1 VTQLRPISAETPDPP
16 DLLVFGKLVDSPA
29 GVLLRCWRVGA
40 GEQESFVSTSL
51 QVIALVLPTVAVI
64 LATVFLWLAA
74 RRRQTQVGSQPAPDP
89 TPADPTTLDSL
100 LSSMSQ
106 RLAATEGRLGAM
118 AAELQQ
124 VAILN
129 SRVAAIETNM
139 PGMQEAYEKYSDSI
153 NRADKRATE
162 RARVETKTQ
171 GFQTA
176 GEAAADL
183 AGAAGAGGI
192 PALTQPVA
200 PKPTNKRAGLLGS
213 GGRNRR

>member
-1 VTQLRPISAETPDPP
+1 
-16 DLLVFGKLVDSPA
+16 
-29 GVLLRCWRVGA
+29 
-40 GEQESFVSTSL
+40 VSTSVQL
-51 QVIALVLPTVAVI
+51 IALVLPTVAVI

-74 RRRQTQVGSQPAPDP
+74 RRRQTQVGSPPAAEA

-162 RARVETKTQ
+162 RARVETKSQ

-176 GEAAADL
+176 GEAASDL
-183 AGAAGAGGI
+183 LGVAGTGGD
-192 PALTQPVA
+192 PASTQPAA
-200 PKPTNKRAGLLGS
+200 PQPTNNRRAGLLGS

>member
-1 VTQLRPISAETPDPP
+1 
-16 DLLVFGKLVDSPA
+16 
-29 GVLLRCWRVGA
+29 VLLGYWRVGA
-40 GEQESFVSTSL
+40 GASESHVSTFHL
-51 QVIALVLPTVAVI
+51 VLALVLPTVAVI

-74 RRRQTQVGSQPAPDP
+74 GRRQSRVVSEPAHEAV
-89 TPADPTTLDSL
+89 PADPTTLDSL

-139 PGMQEAYEKYSDSI
+139 PGMQEAYEKYADSI

-162 RARVETKTQ
+162 RTRVENKSQ

-183 AGAAGAGGI
+183 SGAAGAGGN
-192 PALTQPVA
+192 PALTQPA
-200 PKPTNKRAGLLGS
+200 APTNNKRPGLLGS

>member
-1 VTQLRPISAETPDPP
+1 M
-16 DLLVFGKLVDSPA
+16 
-29 GVLLRCWRVGA
+29 
-40 GEQESFVSTSL
+40 STSV

-64 LATVFLWLAA
+64 LATVFLWAAA
-74 RRRQTQVGSQPAPDP
+74 RRRQTQVVSPPVPDAA
-89 TPADPTTLDSL
+89 PADPTTLDSL

-162 RARVETKTQ
+162 RSRVENKTQ

-176 GEAAADL
+176 GEAAASL
-183 AGAAGAGGI
+183 AGVAGTGGE
-192 PALTQPVA
+192 PASTQPVT
-200 PKPTNKRAGLLGS
+200 PTNNKRPGLLGS

>member
-1 VTQLRPISAETPDPP
+1 
-16 DLLVFGKLVDSPA
+16 
-29 GVLLRCWRVGA
+29 
-40 GEQESFVSTSL
+40 VSTSL

-64 LATVFLWLAA
+64 LATVFLWVAA
-74 RRRQTQVGSQPAPDP
+74 GRRQSRVRSEPAPDA

-162 RARVETKTQ
+162 RARVDTKSQ

-176 GEAAADL
+176 GEAAAL
-183 AGAAGAGGI
+183 IGAAGNGGE
-192 PALTQPVA
+192 PALTQPAA
-200 PKPTNKRAGLLGS
+200 PQPTNKRPGLLGS

>member
-1 VTQLRPISAETPDPP
+1 MGFELEKWLVRAAE
-16 DLLVFGKLVDSPA
+16 LLLG
-29 GVLLRCWRVGA
+29 CWRVGA
-40 GEQESFVSTSL
+40 GASEANVSTSV

-74 RRRQTQVGSQPAPDP
+74 RRRQTQVGTEPAPHA

-162 RARVETKTQ
+162 RARVETKSQ

-176 GEAAADL
+176 GEAASL
-183 AGAAGAGGI
+183 LGAVGNGGE
-192 PALTQPVA
+192 PALTQPAA
-200 PKPTNKRAGLLGS
+200 PPTNNKRAGLLGS

>member
-1 VTQLRPISAETPDPP
+1 
-16 DLLVFGKLVDSPA
+16 
-29 GVLLRCWRVGA
+29 
-40 GEQESFVSTSL
+40 VSTSVQML
-51 QVIALVLPTVAVI
+51 ALVLPTVAVI
-64 LATVFLWLAA
+64 LATVFLWAAA
-74 RRRQTQVGSQPAPDP
+74 RRRQSQFRSEPVVET

-118 AAELQQ
+118 AAELQS

-129 SRVAAIETNM
+129 QRIAAIETNM

-162 RARVETKTQ
+162 RARVETKSQ

-176 GEAAADL
+176 GEAAGL
-183 AGAAGAGGI
+183 LGAAGAGGE
-192 PALTQPVA
+192 PALTQPA
-200 PKPTNKRAGLLGS
+200 ASQPTNNKRPGLLGS